1 MLKDLPE
8 NAAVTLTYNLVNCK
22 YPCHKCLIENDK
34 LNNTRLNGD
43 EIVLRTPENMK
54 DYVNRGIAN
63 QYSLHNMKHFLE
75 TSVSRCDI

>member
-1 MLKDLPE
+1 M
-8 NAAVTLTYNLVNCK
+8 
-22 YPCHKCLIENDK
+22 LIENDE

-63 QYSLHNMKHFLE
+63 QYSLHNMKNIFGNI
-75 TSVSRCDI
+75 RK